1 MSGMN
6 VIRQTRKKREEES
19 LALRKQI
26 LKSNAV
32 GGEAELFQR
41 ISDTGKD
48 YQDRIAQLTKF
59 KSKSK
64 AVTKIQT
71 QQSEWKTEQTLLR
84 RMSDAYERDIS
95 ASLEVLVLHTTTATP
110 CDDEGNYKLQDIHS
124 IVDDMSLHR
133 AHLYECKKGLKFQL
147 HELKSML
154 QDLIKDAQQK
164 ANNNTHSSSATKN
177 QNKLSKGK
185 ENHTDV
191 TNGGQKVAGMSA
203 GTAVF
208 ADLILQMRTH
218 HAQLWKP
225 LYESERDLWK
235 AVKEDNRKIT
245 NMLRNERKEQQTQ
258 DLRRYITPCC
268 PLFYQRI
275 LDSYPCPTIS
285 KHSELQ
291 IVDGDDVEVEMFMEE
306 WLNKLAT
313 LDNAHQQNL
322 QQFVAERI
330 RLTTGTN
337 TLFYGWI

>member
-6 VIRQTRKKREEES
+6 VIRLARKRREEES
-19 LALRKQI
+19 LTLRKQI

-32 GGEAELFQR
+32 GVEAELFQR

-71 QQSEWKTEQTLLR
+71 QQSEWKTEQAVLR
-84 RMSDAYERDIS
+84 RMGDTYERDIS
-95 ASLEVLVLHTTTATP
+95 ASLEVLVLHTTTTTP

-124 IVDDMSLHR
+124 VVDDMSLHR
-133 AHLYECKKGLKFQL
+133 AHLFECKKGLKFQL

-164 ANNNTHSSSATKN
+164 ANNTSSATVTNMNNSK
-177 QNKLSKGK
+177 QSKGK
-185 ENHTDV
+185 ENH
-191 TNGGQKVAGMSA
+191 NNEGKNSQKVAGMSA

-208 ADLILQMRTH
+208 ADLLLQMRTH

-225 LYESERDLWK
+225 LCEAERELWK

-258 DLRRYITPCC
+258 DLRR
-268 PLFYQRI
+268 
-275 LDSYPCPTIS
+275 
-285 KHSELQ
+285 
-291 IVDGDDVEVEMFMEE
+291 
-306 WLNKLAT
+306 
-313 LDNAHQQNL
+313 
-322 QQFVAERI
+322 
-330 RLTTGTN
+330 
-337 TLFYGWI
+337 

>member
-1 MSGMN
+1 MSGGMN
-6 VIRQTRKKREEES
+6 VVRLTRKKREEES

-26 LKSNAV
+26 LKSNNL
-32 GGEAELFQR
+32 ESESLFQR

-71 QQSEWKTEQTLLR
+71 QQSEWKTEQALLR
-84 RMSDAYERDIS
+84 RMGDTYERDIS

-110 CDDEGNYKLQDIHS
+110 CDDEGNYKQQDIHS
-124 IVDDMSLHR
+124 IVDDMTLHR

-154 QDLIKDAQQK
+154 QDLIKDAQKK
-164 ANNNTHSSSATKN
+164 AINNTSSVTVTSMN
-177 QNKLSKGK
+177 NKKQSKGK
-185 ENHTDV
+185 ENLSEM
-191 TNGGQKVAGMSA
+191 NNQKVAGMSA

-225 LYESERDLWK
+225 LYEAERELWK

-258 DLRRYITPCC
+258 DLRRYKNTPFITFP
-268 PLFYQRI
+268 
-275 LDSYPCPTIS
+275 S
-285 KHSELQ
+285 
-291 IVDGDDVEVEMFMEE
+291 
-306 WLNKLAT
+306 
-313 LDNAHQQNL
+313 
-322 QQFVAERI
+322 
-330 RLTTGTN
+330 
-337 TLFYGWI
+337 

>member
-6 VIRQTRKKREEES
+6 VVRQARKKREEES

-32 GGEAELFQR
+32 GFEAELFQR

-71 QQSEWKTEQTLLR
+71 QQSEWKTEQALLR
-84 RMSDAYERDIS
+84 RMGDTYERDIS
-95 ASLEVLVLHTTTATP
+95 ASLEVLVLHTTTAAP

-164 ANNNTHSSSATKN
+164 NNNTSSIAVTNKN
-177 QNKLSKGK
+177 NIKQSKGK
-185 ENHTDV
+185 EIF
-191 TNGGQKVAGMSA
+191 G
-203 GTAVF
+203 
-208 ADLILQMRTH
+208 
-218 HAQLWKP
+218 
-225 LYESERDLWK
+225 
-235 AVKEDNRKIT
+235 
-245 NMLRNERKEQQTQ
+245 
-258 DLRRYITPCC
+258 
-268 PLFYQRI
+268 
-275 LDSYPCPTIS
+275 
-285 KHSELQ
+285 
-291 IVDGDDVEVEMFMEE
+291 
-306 WLNKLAT
+306 
-313 LDNAHQQNL
+313 
-322 QQFVAERI
+322 
-330 RLTTGTN
+330 
-337 TLFYGWI
+337 